1 MPHRLPPKKPVAS
14 RRICERMNG
23 SGSAPMT
30 IEPGWPQGVQ
40 QTMLDWGVP
49 RGAARRPT
57 YARCLL
63 GRASADEARSMP
75 TPKAQATNPTESAV
89 LPMGMET
96 SIALLPAPD
105 EYGLRH
111 RLRPAEGHHNCVS
124 LAASRRDG

>member
-1 MPHRLPPKKPVAS
+1 
-14 RRICERMNG
+14 
-23 SGSAPMT
+23 
-30 IEPGWPQGVQ
+30 
-40 QTMLDWGVP
+40 
-49 RGAARRPT
+49 
-57 YARCLL
+57 
-63 GRASADEARSMP
+63 MP

-124 LAASRRDG
+124 LAHLAAMDSLTLFAARAARHAQPRRRCRGAAPPPWTPQICIWCGLRRLCPVRK